1 MKKHARPIAAL
12 SLAGLALAA
21 VTACGSA
28 EADETPSKATKS
40 ASSEPTKNADGLLE
54 GKEPAVPGKSYAPGD
69 AKLTKVGRED
79 DDVWGKNAY
88 VVHYAITNHGE
99 GPGDYQV
106 SVEFLDKD
114 GDVLGSTGVGT
125 EKLGEGKTSK
135 GGTVPLK
142 EELTNGKLSDI
153 KDARITE
160 VTRMESGRN
169 Q

>member
-21 VTACGSA
+21 LAACGSA
-28 EADETPSKATKS
+28 EADETPSKGAKS

-54 GKEPAVPGKSYAPGD
+54 GKELAVPGKSYAPGD

-79 DDVWGKNAY
+79 DDVWGKNSY
-88 VVHYAITNHGE
+88 VVHYAITNPGK
-99 GPGDYQV
+99 GPGDYFVQ
-106 SVEFLDKD
+106 VEFLDKD
-114 GDVLGSTGVGT
+114 GDVLGRVTVD
-125 EKLGEGKTSK
+125 KLSADKSSK

-142 EELTNGKLSDI
+142 EEITNGKLSDI
-153 KDARITE
+153 KDARISE
-160 VTRMESGRN
+160 VTRMESGRD